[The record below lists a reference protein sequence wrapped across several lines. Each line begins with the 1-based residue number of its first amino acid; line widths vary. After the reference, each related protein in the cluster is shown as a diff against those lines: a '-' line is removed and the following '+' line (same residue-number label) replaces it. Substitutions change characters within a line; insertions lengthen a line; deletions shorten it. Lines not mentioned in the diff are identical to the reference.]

1 MHAPFTAR
9 AGQATSM
16 TTFGLRLAV
25 LLLPAVLLLVGSL
38 RYHGDTGQ
46 ILLFGA
52 AFQMFVCTLGL
63 LTQAFW
69 RRSVGPA
76 VILFYGIAFA
86 WLFLGT
92 SDREDWYLHLA
103 QALLLVI
110 PLSFFAV
117 QTLYDIGAP
126 ALRRAR
132 LLAQRLADRKEWPAD
147 LDACRT
153 LPEVKAL
160 REALHLDAGPAIPL
174 LHSPRPPVQIAAL
187 AALDFRKHW
196 RPGQAEAVLQV
207 ALRAEQSAVR
217 AAALSALAN
226 IEDRVLIESLA
237 EFLRDPS
244 SQVRRA
250 ATEALLWD
258 SERRWAWIRYA
269 VRRSLGD
276 PLCQEDGPL
285 QLCGQPLP
293 GEAVDDLTAWA
304 SEKGLLGLRAALTLG
319 RHYNQ
324 ALAEAVDAEVILSL
338 RDQLADPHAPPV
350 LRMELARLLNS
361 HAQLERETLHHLLD
375 PANPAPLRLI
385 AVEALLADGQTSVE
399 AMTALR
405 ELARLPNREIALATA
420 DVVQRRLKV
429 DLGLVAG
436 QPLPPLHSRQATE
449 ISRRVRSW
457 ASQYDLPE
465 DPAQPFAR
473 VENRSWHSIGEI

>member
-1 MHAPFTAR
+1 PGRFRADPAQRAMNEAEPVLRCCFRVRPFACSSQKRWFSMHAPFAAR
-9 AGQATSM
+9 SGQAASV

-25 LLLPAVLLLVGSL
+25 LLLPALLLLAGSL
-38 RYHGDTGQ
+38 RYRGATGQ

-52 AFQMFVCTLGL
+52 AFQMFVCALGL
-63 LTQAFW
+63 LSQAFW

-76 VILFYGIAFA
+76 VILCYGIAFA

-92 SDREDWYLHLA
+92 SDREDWYGHLA

-147 LDACRT
+147 LDTCRT

-160 REALHLDAGPAIPL
+160 REALHLDAAPVIPL
-174 LHSPRPPVQIAAL
+174 LHCPRPQVQIAAL
-187 AALDFRKHW
+187 AALDFRKLW

-226 IEDRVLIESLA
+226 IEDRILIESLA

-250 ATEALLWD
+250 AAESLLWD
-258 SERRWAWIRYA
+258 SEHRWGWMCYA

-276 PLCQEDGPL
+276 PLCQED
-285 QLCGQPLP
+285 
-293 GEAVDDLTAWA
+293 
-304 SEKGLLGLRAALTLG
+304 
-319 RHYNQ
+319 
-324 ALAEAVDAEVILSL
+324 
-338 RDQLADPHAPPV
+338 
-350 LRMELARLLNS
+350 
-361 HAQLERETLHHLLD
+361 
-375 PANPAPLRLI
+375 
-385 AVEALLADGQTSVE
+385 
-399 AMTALR
+399 
-405 ELARLPNREIALATA
+405 
-420 DVVQRRLKV
+420 
-429 DLGLVAG
+429 
-436 QPLPPLHSRQATE
+436 
-449 ISRRVRSW
+449 
-457 ASQYDLPE
+457 
-465 DPAQPFAR
+465 
-473 VENRSWHSIGEI
+473 